1 MSEVRRWLES
11 LGLGEYAETFERN
24 AIETEVL
31 AELTDGDL
39 RELGVHALGHRKR
52 ILKSIVELGSP
63 QVPTTSGPAAP
74 LAERPA
80 QGHGAERRQLTVM
93 FCDLVDSTRLSQ
105 RLDPEELRDVITAFQ
120 DACKAT
126 IEEQG
131 GYLARYMGDGV
142 LAYFGYPTAA
152 EDDAE
157 RAVTAGTA
165 LVERV
170 TATDGDTALAARV
183 GIATGPVVVGDLIG
197 EGAAMES
204 AVVGETPNLA
214 ARL

>member
-1 MSEVRRWLES
+1 
-11 LGLGEYAETFERN
+11 
-24 AIETEVL
+24 
-31 AELTDGDL
+31 
-39 RELGVHALGHRKR
+39 
-52 ILKSIVELGSP
+52 
-63 QVPTTSGPAAP
+63 
-74 LAERPA
+74 
-80 QGHGAERRQLTVM
+80 
-93 FCDLVDSTRLSQ
+93 
-105 RLDPEELRDVITAFQ
+105 
-120 DACKAT
+120 
-126 IEEQG
+126 
-131 GYLARYMGDGV
+131 MGDGV